1 MSSPAPWSRPAGH
14 HAPVVHPVRAGAPFA
29 NAAHAYAQP
38 PFPGAYAYPYPGAR
52 RSETPPALYVLGS
65 FALMLLLAA
74 VMSVFGS
81 VAALALIEAGGD
93 VEPPAAEAASPAASL
108 GR

>member
-1 MSSPAPWSRPAGH
+1 
-14 HAPVVHPVRAGAPFA
+14 
-29 NAAHAYAQP
+29 
-38 PFPGAYAYPYPGAR
+38 
-52 RSETPPALYVLGS
+52 
-65 FALMLLLAA
+65 MLLLAA

>member
-1 MSSPAPWSRPAGH
+1 MSSTPAPWSRPPGH
-14 HAPVVHPVRAGAPFA
+14 HVSVVHPPRAGAPLA
-29 NAAHAYAQP
+29 NAVHSYASHP
-38 PFPGAYAYPYPGAR
+38 PFPVAYSRAISG

-65 FALMLLLAA
+65 FALMMLLAA

-81 VAALALIEAGGD
+81 VAALALIDAGGD
-93 VEPPAAEAASPAASL
+93 VEAPAAEAAPAASL